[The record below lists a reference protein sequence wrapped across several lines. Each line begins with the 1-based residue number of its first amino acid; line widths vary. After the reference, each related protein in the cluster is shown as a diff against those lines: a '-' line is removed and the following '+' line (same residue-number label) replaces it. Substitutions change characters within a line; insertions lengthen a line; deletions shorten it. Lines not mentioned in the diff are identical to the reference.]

1 MTHFNVFGF
10 NFQCKGNKYANK
22 ICNAFQ
28 KIIRGELNGRE
39 PENEHVLDVLDTVSD
54 LILIGEATT
63 HPA

>member
-1 MTHFNVFGF
+1 M
-10 NFQCKGNKYANK
+10 QIKYVILFK
-22 ICNAFQ
+22 